1 MPRMVEVIIDSVRVS
16 LTSNQRIVV
25 LREPHTQRFLPI
37 WIGPFEAESI
47 TVALQEIEVARP
59 QTHDLIKNLLQS
71 LNVRLMR
78 IEVISMREQVYYG
91 NLVIDTG
98 DRIINVDSRPSD
110 AIAIAIRN
118 HVPIL
123 VAREVLDIAA
133 IEPEKDINP
142 DEHLDEPL
150 PMDDSPVKPAPED
163 TETEGRLS
171 VFEDFLENLGIGG
184 ELPDNPEDEQPPDD
198 DDDKPPL

>member
-78 IEVISMREQVYYG
+78 IEIISMREQVYYG

-142 DEHLDEPL
+142 DEQPNVPIPLDFLE
-150 PMDDSPVKPAPED
+150 KPAPED
-163 TETEGRLS
+163 SENEGRLT

-184 ELPDNPEDEQPPDD
+184 ELSDSPEDEQPPDD
-198 DDDKPPL
+198 DDDKPPS